1 MCSSMLVLFECE
13 ELRET
18 SKHNQISVGQE
29 MSNQESGNHVSQGSM
44 LFGHDQNYESLRR
57 VAQGVIS

>member
-1 MCSSMLVLFECE
+1 MLVLFECE

-57 VAQGVIS
+57 VA

>member
-1 MCSSMLVLFECE
+1 MCSSILVLFECE
-13 ELRET
+13 VLREI

-29 MSNQESGNHVSQGSM
+29 MSNQESGNHLSQGSM
-44 LFGHDQNYESLRR
+44 LFGHDHNYESLRR

>member
-1 MCSSMLVLFECE
+1 MLVLFECE
-13 ELRET
+13 ALRKT

-44 LFGHDQNYESLRR
+44 LFGHDHNYESLRR

>member
-13 ELRET
+13 VLRET